1 MAIKSKGTQYHEE
14 RFPENRDIQRLLQ
27 VKHIYIYIYITIITI
42 IIIIIIIIILIIIIK
57 KKKKKNKK
65 KNEMNYSSFL
75 RETIPRK

>member
-1 MAIKSKGTQYHEE
+1 MTIKSKGTQYHEE

-42 IIIIIIIIILIIIIK
+42 IIIIIIILIIIIK